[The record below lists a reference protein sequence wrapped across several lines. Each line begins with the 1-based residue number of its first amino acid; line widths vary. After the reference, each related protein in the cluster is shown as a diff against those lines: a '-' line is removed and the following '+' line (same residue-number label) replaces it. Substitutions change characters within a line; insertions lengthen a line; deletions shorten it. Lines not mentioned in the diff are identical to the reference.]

1 VVVGIIEQ
9 IIFDLDLM
17 HQRRLN
23 IGKNS
28 MLSDDDCLPNTI
40 RIGTLGQY
48 SEEANSFV
56 LHTKIGHEHG
66 MGIQSCSYRGGER
79 EIK

>member
-1 VVVGIIEQ
+1 
-9 IIFDLDLM
+9 
-17 HQRRLN
+17 
-23 IGKNS
+23 
-28 MLSDDDCLPNTI
+28 MLSYDDCLPNTI

-56 LHTKIGHEHG
+56 LHTIIGHEHG